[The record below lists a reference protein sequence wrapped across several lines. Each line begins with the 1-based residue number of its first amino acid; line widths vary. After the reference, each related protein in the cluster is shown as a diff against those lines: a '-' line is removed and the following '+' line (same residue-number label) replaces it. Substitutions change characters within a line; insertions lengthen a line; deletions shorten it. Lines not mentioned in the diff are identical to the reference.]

1 MKHARSF
8 CVVGSIALGILLM
21 PAGKAQGQ
29 FHSNQAIVLNASV
42 NQSNGQ
48 LIIDGANFPR
58 RPIVVLNNQELTVTS
73 DSATTIVAT
82 LPAAVLSAP
91 GSYALT
97 IERPRGFV
105 AVSFIVTI
113 GTVGPQGPQ
122 GLQGPAGPQGAQGIQ
137 GPVGPQGPTGPQGV
151 AGNSASPTFYGATFA
166 GGVAKG
172 DLATGKSPTLVAQ
185 LPLPSGAYA
194 IHAVITG
201 VLGTS
206 DTLSCDLDT
215 AQGTGASQG
224 PLTLITKG
232 KVNLTDANSVPL
244 LAAFT
249 VPSGITDAVVLINCA
264 TGTGD
269 ESGFTA
275 TLIAAPVTVG
285 GFQTFTNT
293 IGTSSG
299 TPPPP
304 APGGWDQ
311 ITNGSGGGP
320 TN

>member
-21 PAGKAQGQ
+21 QAGKAQGQ
-29 FHSNQAIVLNASV
+29 RFFSQASVLNASV

-48 LIIDGANFPR
+48 LTIDGANFPHK
-58 RPIVVLNNQELTVTS
+58 PHVVLNNQELTVTGA
-73 DSATTIVAT
+73 SATTIVAT
-82 LPAAVLSAP
+82 LPAAVLSSP

-97 IERPRGFV
+97 IEWPRGIV

-113 GTVGPQGPQ
+113 GAAGPQGP
-122 GLQGPAGPQGAQGIQ
+122 QGPAGPQGAQGIQ
-137 GPVGPQGPTGPQGV
+137 GIPGPVGSQGPAGPQGA
-151 AGNSASPTFYGATFA
+151 AGNSAPPTFYSATFA
-166 GGVAKG
+166 GGLAKG
-172 DLATGKSPTLVAQ
+172 DLATGKNPTVVAQ
-185 LPLPSGAYA
+185 LPLPSGDYV

-215 AQGTGASQG
+215 AQGTGTSQG
-224 PLTLITKG
+224 PLTLIAKG
-232 KVNLTDANSVPL
+232 KVDLTSANGVPL

-249 VPSGITDAVVLINCA
+249 VPTGITDAVVQIDCA

-285 GFQTFTNT
+285 GFQTFNNN

-304 APGGWDQ
+304 APGGWNL
-311 ITNGSGGGP
+311 ITSGPGSGP